1 MRKQAVIGAAEAGEY
16 VFCRRAWW
24 LRRVQ
29 GATPVNETELRAGAR
44 LHSRHGGHVRMAA
57 WLHYGG
63 YTLALLAILLA
74 GLWLLPYFL

>member
-1 MRKQAVIGAAEAGEY
+1 MSDQSVIGAAEVGEY

-29 GATPVNETELRAGAR
+29 GVTSVNETDLRAGAWM
-44 LHSRHGGHVRMAA
+44 HAHHGGTVRTAL
-57 WLHYGG
+57 WLLYGG
-63 YTLALLAILLA
+63 YILALLGILLA